1 MGNVEAYGLGGY
13 DYIDQ
18 NQAPSL
24 INSEILLF
32 LLTFYKLFKLEVKNP
47 KFHQPLPY
55 HPQ

>member
-32 LLTFYKLFKLEVKNP
+32 LLTFYKLFKFEVKNP
-47 KFHQPLPY
+47 KFRQPLPY